1 MHFAGVP
8 LPVQRHAISQSSGCM
23 EMENALG
30 LVMTGGGAR
39 GAYQAGVLKRI
50 GEIKRVQTQ
59 GNPFP
64 IIGGS
69 SAGAINGAAL
79 AAGSDD
85 FALVTKVTARAW
97 SGLSPSDIFRC
108 DVFSQARN
116 SLTWIL
122 DLSFGAVLGGG
133 NAHSLLDATPLRHF
147 LSTHLNCDRI
157 QDNIKRGYLYALA
170 ISATN
175 YASGKSYLFIQ
186 GMKGHPM
193 WNRSRRVTL
202 ATKITVDHICA
213 SAAIPL
219 IFQPV
224 RLKTARGTAFF
235 GDGCLRLQ
243 QPLSPIIRLGA
254 KKIFAIGV
262 RGHNLEHQE
271 EASDNRDPS
280 LAQVMG
286 VLFNVMFLDH
296 LATDIEHLE
305 RLNRLL
311 GSGQIS
317 QPGTEG
323 CERIRPLTTFLV
335 TPSVDLSQLAEQ
347 HQKDMPYLIQYF
359 VSSLGRDV
367 ASCADLMSYLLF
379 TSRYTSDLIEIGY
392 HDANERI
399 DEIESFLYSSDDGYM
414 EEPGAD
420 AIAPGKPV
428 QAGPTPK
435 RRPARPSNGSG

>member
-1 MHFAGVP
+1 
-8 LPVQRHAISQSSGCM
+8 
-23 EMENALG
+23 MENALG

-50 GEIKRVQTQ
+50 GEIQRVQTY

-64 IIGGS
+64 IIDGS
-69 SAGAINGAAL
+69 SAGAVNGGAL
-79 AAGSDD
+79 AVGCDE
-85 FALVTKVTARAW
+85 FAIATRILAKLW
-97 SGLSPSDIFRC
+97 SELRPSDIFRC
-108 DVFSQARN
+108 DVFAQARN
-116 SLTWIL
+116 SVTWIL

-133 NAHSLLDATPLRHF
+133 NARSFLDATPLRHF
-147 LSTHLNCDRI
+147 LNKHLDCARI
-157 QDNIKRGYLYALA
+157 QENIRRGYLYALA

-175 YASGKSYLFIQ
+175 YSSGKSYLFIQ

-202 ATKITVDHICA
+202 ATKITTDHICA

-219 IFQPV
+219 VFQPV
-224 RLKTARGTAFF
+224 RLKTSRGTAFF

-254 KKIFAIGV
+254 KRIFAIGV
-262 RGHNLEHQE
+262 CGHNLEHQE
-271 EASDNRDPS
+271 EAADDRDPS

-305 RLNRLL
+305 RLNQLL
-311 GSGQIS
+311 SSGQIS
-317 QPGTEG
+317 QSGIDG
-323 CERIRPLTTFLV
+323 CEKMRPLQSILI

-359 VSSLGRDV
+359 VNSLGRDA

-379 TSRYTSDLIEIGY
+379 TSKYTSDLIDIGY
-392 HDANERI
+392 NDASKRI
-399 DEIESFLYSSDDGYM
+399 DEIEDFLYTPEDGDNEESST
-414 EEPGAD
+414 
-420 AIAPGKPV
+420 V
-428 QAGPTPK
+428 
-435 RRPARPSNGSG
+435 RRPARRAVTQK